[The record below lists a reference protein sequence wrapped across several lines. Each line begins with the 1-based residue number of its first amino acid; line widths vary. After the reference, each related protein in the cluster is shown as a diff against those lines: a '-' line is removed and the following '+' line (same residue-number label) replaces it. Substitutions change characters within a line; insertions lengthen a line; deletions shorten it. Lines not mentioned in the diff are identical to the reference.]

1 MLKIEPSSP
10 ADLSVIE
17 LFIAGLYD
25 PDGSL
30 ILAYHLGSN
39 LLRAHRR
46 SPARPREPR
55 TELPRL
61 VLLAQKEGTRL
72 F

>member
-1 MLKIEPSSP
+1 MLMIEPSSP

-25 PDGSL
+25 PNGSL

-55 TELPRL
+55 T
-61 VLLAQKEGTRL
+61 
-72 F
+72 